1 MTLRNRLKKLETEIV
16 GDSEICACNGTEQK
30 FEIQK
35 CTINYDAYETGEY
48 VPYQDSKTAKERGLE
63 SEAEP
68 PTVENCQTCRKPI
81 SKRKIILEYIK

>member
-35 CTINYDAYETGEY
+35 RTINYDAYETGEY
-48 VPYQDSKTAKERGLE
+48 VPYQDSKKARELALE

-68 PTVENCQTCRKPI
+68 PTIENCQTCCKTI
-81 SKRKIILEYIK
+81 NKRVIILEYIK